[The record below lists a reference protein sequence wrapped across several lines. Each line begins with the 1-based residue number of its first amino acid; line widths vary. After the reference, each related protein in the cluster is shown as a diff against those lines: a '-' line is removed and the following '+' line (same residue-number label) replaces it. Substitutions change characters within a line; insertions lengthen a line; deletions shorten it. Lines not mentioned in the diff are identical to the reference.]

1 MNVNAY
7 SDGTKRRTKTRASI
21 LFSARQATYS
31 FSHQKTLT
39 FVLYKISISR
49 KQTNVVS
56 EKLGIFESINSL
68 QQINFLSLNKSQPW
82 DFLLDAS

>member
-7 SDGTKRRTKTRASI
+7 SDGTKRRTKTRAS
-21 LFSARQATYS
+21 LFSARQATYF
-31 FSHQKTLT
+31 FSHHKIT
-39 FVLYKISISR
+39 FVLYKISITR

-56 EKLGIFESINSL
+56 EKFGIFESINSL